1 MKDAYIYDGSGWQ
14 SLKGPPGPSE
24 PSKDAGNT
32 LAVGSDGLL
41 MLKGDTHFSGVWT
54 PAVSNNVDGAVGE
67 VEGYWTRAGRAV
79 TLLVR
84 CSLMTKIEAGER
96 LPFSLTGLPFS
107 LSEYNDANL
116 STDSSVFTAPLVH
129 YEQGTIGW
137 VFALGLYADTISIE
151 SRGEFDPGQATFTLT
166 YLTDDARF
174 G

>member
-1 MKDAYIYDGSGWQ
+1 MKNASIFDGTAWQ
-14 SLKGPPGPSE
+14 SLVGPPGPSE
-24 PSKDAGNT
+24 PSKDAGNILT
-32 LAVGSDGLL
+32 VGSDGLL
-41 MLKGDTHFSGVWT
+41 MLKGDTQFSGVWT
-54 PAVSNNVDGAVGE
+54 PAVSDNVGGAVGE

-84 CSLMTKIEAGER
+84 CALLTKIEAGER
-96 LPFSLTGLPFS
+96 LPFVLSGLPFS

-116 STDSSVFTAPLVH
+116 STDLSVSAAPLVH

-137 VFALGLYADTISIE
+137 VYALGLYADTINIE

-166 YLTDDARF
+166 YLTDDARL